1 MQIHPVDQSAGLY
14 SISEV
19 FDKQLLEELHKKDL
33 YSYEW
38 EKENMQSNLLRR
50 KLLYADDDILAEL
63 DKSINSK
70 ENLQQLSD
78 LLHKQIWGI
87 GSNFWLDEP
96 GYTIG
101 NHPDNPAVS
110 EVIQVYLW
118 PNTIDLGTTFYQ
130 NTAGKDELDEH
141 GSFTNPSKENIYNLK
156 ILKQFPY
163 LVNTGYVMKNVYQIH
178 GMQVPVPTNSIR
190 FSLYGHIG

>member
-78 LLHKQIWGI
+78 LFHKQIWGI

-178 GMQVPVPTNSIR
+178 GMTVPVPAETLR

>member
-78 LLHKQIWGI
+78 LFHKQIWGI

-118 PNTIDLGTTFYQ
+118 PNTVDLGTTFYQ

-178 GMQVPVPTNSIR
+178 GMTLPVPAETVR
-190 FSLYGHIG
+190 FSLDGHIG

>member
-78 LLHKQIWGI
+78 LFHKQIWGI

-118 PNTIDLGTTFYQ
+118 PNTVDLGTTFYK

-178 GMQVPVPTNSIR
+178 GMTVPVPAETLR

>member
-78 LLHKQIWGI
+78 LFHKQIWGI

-118 PNTIDLGTTFYQ
+118 PNTVDLGTTFYK

-141 GSFTNPSKENIYNLK
+141 GSFTNPSKENIYDLK

-178 GMQVPVPTNSIR
+178 GMTVPVPAETLR

>member
-78 LLHKQIWGI
+78 LFHKQIWGI

-118 PNTIDLGTTFYQ
+118 PNTVDLGTTFYQ

>member
-1 MQIHPVDQSAGLY
+1 MEGKSVY
-14 SISEV
+14 V
-19 FDKQLLEELHKKDL
+19 RLEKG
-33 YSYEW
+33 
-38 EKENMQSNLLRR
+38 
-50 KLLYADDDILAEL
+50 II
-63 DKSINSK
+63 KSINSK

-78 LLHKQIWGI
+78 LFHKQICGI

-118 PNTIDLGTTFYQ
+118 PNTVDLGTTFYH
-130 NTAGKDELDEH
+130 NIAGEDELDEH
-141 GSFTNPSKENIYNLK
+141 GSFTNPSEENIYNLK

-163 LVNTGYVMKNVYQIH
+163 MVNTGYVMKNVYQIH
-178 GMQVPVPTNSIR
+178 GMTVPVPAETVR
-190 FSLYGHIG
+190 FSLYGHLG